1 MPSEEEKIIKMIA
14 EELQK
19 GRSPDMVVKELV
31 DAGMPREEAQ
41 KVVGAVQQRI
51 QGGGGRGRAPQRRP
65 PGGGH
70 SWLVPT
76 LMIIAVIVLL
86 WVAFF

>member
-1 MPSEEEKIIKMIA
+1 MPSQEEKIIKMIT

-19 GRSPDMVVKELV
+19 GKSPDMVVKELV

-41 KVVGAVQQRI
+41 KVVRAVQQKT
-51 QGGGGRGRAPQRRP
+51 QGGGGGRPPQRRP

-86 WVAFF
+86 WVAFS